1 MSGLLGKKIGMTR
14 IYKGNESVPVT
25 VIQAGP
31 CFVCQKKVK
40 AIDGY
45 DAIQIGFE
53 EKKERSTI
61 KPMKGH
67 FKKANVRPMRYLR
80 EIRVDN
86 PDDYQL
92 GQELNLGLFELGQKV
107 DVIGITKGRGTTGV
121 MKRWNFSGGEA
132 SHGSKFHREA
142 GSTGQHTYP
151 GRTFPGKKMAGRYG
165 NERVTVHN
173 LEIVRIDVENNLI
186 ALRGAVPGA
195 PGGLI
200 MLRKAVRVNLKKA
213 K

>member
-121 MKRWNFSGGEA
+121 MKRWNFSGEKLPTGRSFTERPEA
-132 SHGSKFHREA
+132 PVSIPIPGGPF
-142 GSTGQHTYP
+142 P
-151 GRTFPGKKMAGRYG
+151 GRRWPDAMETNA
-165 NERVTVHN
+165 
-173 LEIVRIDVENNLI
+173 
-186 ALRGAVPGA
+186 
-195 PGGLI
+195 
-200 MLRKAVRVNLKKA
+200 
-213 K
+213 